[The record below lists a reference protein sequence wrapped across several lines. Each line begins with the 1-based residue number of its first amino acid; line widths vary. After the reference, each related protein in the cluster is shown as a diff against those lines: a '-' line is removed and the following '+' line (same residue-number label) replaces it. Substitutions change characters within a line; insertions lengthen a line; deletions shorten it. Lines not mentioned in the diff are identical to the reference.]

1 MGKVSIVVPVYHNE
15 KNLEDTFRELE
26 KLGEKE
32 DLEFVYV
39 DDDSKDGS
47 LKMLEAYAKREPR
60 ATVVKLSRNFGSMVA
75 CVAGLAHATGD
86 AAVIIACDLQDPPEL
101 ILQMVARWKEGYQ
114 VVLAAREGRDE
125 PFLQRLFAGIFYRLM
140 RRFALADMPV
150 GGFDFFLIDRKLIDI
165 VVAMREKNTS
175 LMGLVLWL
183 GFKRTTIRYTRRRR
197 TKGKSMWTFQKKIKF
212 FIDSFVAFSY
222 APVRAAQWLGLT
234 SAVLGFLYAL
244 LLIVL
249 RLVHN
254 TALPGWTALIVI
266 ILMLGGI
273 QMLIL
278 GVIGEYLW
286 RTLDETKHRPL
297 FVVEKIVKA

>member
-1 MGKVSIVVPVYHNE
+1 MGKISIVVPVYHNE

-26 KLGEKE
+26 KIGEKA

-101 ILQMVARWKEGYQ
+101 ILQMIERWKEGYQ
-114 VVLAAREGRDE
+114 AVLAVREGRDE

-140 RRFALADMPV
+140 RRFALAGMPL

-165 VVAMREKNTS
+165 IVAMREKNTS

-183 GFKRTTIRYTRRRR
+183 GFKRITIPYTRRSR

-212 FIDSFVAFSY
+212 FIDSFAAFSY
-222 APVRAAQWLGLT
+222 APVRAAQWMGLT

-254 TALPGWTALIVI
+254 TALPGWTALIVV

-278 GVIGEYLW
+278 GIIGEYLW

>member
-26 KLGEKE
+26 KLGEKA

>member
-1 MGKVSIVVPVYHNE
+1 M
-15 KNLEDTFRELE
+15 R
-26 KLGEKE
+26 
-32 DLEFVYV
+32 
-39 DDDSKDGS
+39 SK
-47 LKMLEAYAKREPR
+47 
-60 ATVVKLSRNFGSMVA
+60 
-75 CVAGLAHATGD
+75 
-86 AAVIIACDLQDPPEL
+86 I
-101 ILQMVARWKEGYQ
+101 
-114 VVLAAREGRDE
+114 
-125 PFLQRLFAGIFYRLM
+125 
-140 RRFALADMPV
+140 
-150 GGFDFFLIDRKLIDI
+150 
-165 VVAMREKNTS
+165 
-175 LMGLVLWL
+175 
-183 GFKRTTIRYTRRRR
+183 
-197 TKGKSMWTFQKKIKF
+197 
-212 FIDSFVAFSY
+212 
-222 APVRAAQWLGLT
+222 WLGLT